1 MHLYSQLFVLN
12 ITSLILGI
20 MRILF
25 ASYVST
31 LCLFASSESPKHLRA
46 PDIAQQPHQ
55 NPRQHVIRRI
65 YGDDNALVRNE
76 MNKIELRMS
85 RYKTGFNAD
94 PNHIVPYENHP
105 YDPLTRRR
113 RLDDAEDL
121 AYNSTDA
128 QGSATYKPMRIR
140 FETKALDDI
149 RDSSNAAKIDWF
161 KTEILPVTA
170 DFWSSALS
178 VVPVSGNLRISSGE
192 LDSFAYCGDS
202 EFTEVPNE
210 HKSTGVENTDLILY
224 VSGSASERFCPE
236 RTLAVAV
243 PCNFDQFDRPT
254 AGAINVCLNGIVLNS
269 DGTSTPDVVQD
280 YIDVTIHEV
289 AHVLGHSSNSY
300 RFFWD
305 SETGTERTAR
315 PFSETTVTCVD
326 GVERTLVLPDT
337 NTMEIGIDDRG
348 RRFATIVTPKVR
360 AIARNQFNCQSLT
373 GANLENQ
380 PTRADSCV
388 GDHWDERLFYPEALS
403 GVISPTSNILYVN
416 MLKMCTFAL
425 NFYLPWYAHYF
436 FLYRSSLT
444 LALMEDSGWY
454 LANYTNSRM
463 SPWGLGAGCD
473 FANEFCLTVN
483 DAGVTTVPA
492 YSDGFFC
499 SVGASKGCSSE
510 HSHKLACTVLDYN
523 YYSPVVLPDTIYQY
537 FPTEPSKG
545 GPRQADFCPVF
556 GTTYDNLN
564 INDLRCTKT
573 ANTPTLNVYR

>member
-1 MHLYSQLFVLN
+1 MMR
-12 ITSLILGI
+12 LIHT
-20 MRILF
+20 
-25 ASYVST
+25 SYVSII
-31 LCLFASSESPKHLRA
+31 CVAFVSSEPPKNLRTTEL
-46 PDIAQQPHQ
+46 AQQQ
-55 NPRQHVIRRI
+55 LQSASIKREHVIRRL
-65 YGDDNALVRNE
+65 YGEDNALVRKE

-85 RYKTGFNAD
+85 RYTTGFNAD
-94 PNHIVPYENHP
+94 LNHIVPYENHP
-105 YDPLTRRR
+105 YDRTTRQR
-113 RLDDAEDL
+113 RLEEEQKT
-121 AYNSTDA
+121 NVTET
-128 QGSATYKPMRIR
+128 QVTATYKPMRIR

-149 RDSSNAAKIDWF
+149 RNSSNAAKIDWF

-178 VVPVSGNLRISSGE
+178 VVPISGNLRISSGE
-192 LDSFAYCGDS
+192 LDSFTYCGDP

-210 HKSTGVENTDLILY
+210 HKSTGLEDTDLILY

-269 DGTSTPDVVQD
+269 DGTSSPDVAQD
-280 YIDVTIHEV
+280 YVDVTIHEV

-300 RFFWD
+300 RFYWD

-315 PFSETTVTCVD
+315 PFTETTVTCVD

-360 AIARNQFNCQSLT
+360 AVARNQFNCQTLT

-416 MLKMCTFAL
+416 RNENEA
-425 NFYLPWYAHYF
+425 P
-436 FLYRSSLT
+436 SLSIAFVSLFST
-444 LALMEDSGWY
+444 Y
-454 LANYTNSRM
+454 
-463 SPWGLGAGCD
+463 
-473 FANEFCLTVN
+473 V
-483 DAGVTTVPA
+483 
-492 YSDGFFC
+492 
-499 SVGASKGCSSE
+499 KGQ
-510 HSHKLACTVLDYN
+510 V
-523 YYSPVVLPDTIYQY
+523 
-537 FPTEPSKG
+537 
-545 GPRQADFCPVF
+545 
-556 GTTYDNLN
+556 
-564 INDLRCTKT
+564 
-573 ANTPTLNVYR
+573 